1 MMAGACIG
9 LFVIV
14 VMIGFSL
21 MQSPELESELDSD
34 AVDTRLIDA
43 SRELRELA
51 AKVRK
56 ESKRG

>member
-1 MMAGACIG
+1 MAGACIG

>member
-1 MMAGACIG
+1 MAGVCVG

-21 MQSPELESELDSD
+21 MQSSPKLETELESE
-34 AVDTRLIDA
+34 AAYTRLIDA
-43 SRELRELA
+43 SRELRTLA
-51 AKVRK
+51 AKAKK

>member
-1 MMAGACIG
+1 MAGAGIG